1 MDGRVR
7 LLLCLGC
14 GFLLVS
20 VADGVIAANVPI
32 RGIGYL
38 ILGVIGIL
46 AALFLD
52 LKSLRF
58 SLRALLAAITV
69 AALFLGTVAA
79 LVRYFD

>member
-14 GFLLVS
+14 GVLLLS
-20 VADGVIAANVPI
+20 VGDGVIADSLPI
-32 RGIGYL
+32 PGIGFL

-46 AALFLD
+46 AALFLE

-58 SLRALLAAITV
+58 SLRALLGAITV